1 MARYE
6 DDWEKEDQACFI
18 ATAAYGTPMAEEVD
32 ILRQFRDEL
41 LLNNPVGRALVAVY
55 YKLSPR
61 IAKFISGHQVLR
73 TAVRACWVNP
83 AVVLVKLTKRSWA
96 K

>member
-1 MARYE
+1 MSRYE
-6 DDWEKEDQACFI
+6 DDWEKEDKPCFI

-41 LLNNPVGRALVAVY
+41 LLNNPVGRAFVSVY
-55 YKLSPR
+55 YKLSPP
-61 IAKFISGHQVLR
+61 IAEFISEHQVLR
-73 TAVRACWVNP
+73 TVVRACWVNP
-83 AVVLVKLTKRSWA
+83 AVVLVRLTKSSWA

>member
-1 MARYE
+1 MGRYE
-6 DDWEKEDQACFI
+6 DDWEKEDKPCFI

-41 LLNNPVGRALVAVY
+41 LLNNPAGRALVAVY
-55 YKLSPR
+55 YKLSPP
-61 IAKFISGHQVLR
+61 IAEFISEHQVLR
-73 TAVRACWVNP
+73 TMVRACWVTP
-83 AVVLVKLTKRSWA
+83 AVVLVKLTKSSWA